1 MFGFQE
7 RRRSSLLQKLQT
19 LENVQGFEVTNHG
32 LSLRGKDLELFHE
45 LFEEE
50 MCEVLN
56 KWCVTRRNYLWKLLN
71 FNGY

>member
-1 MFGFQE
+1 MQITAE
-7 RRRSSLLQKLQT
+7 LDNQHIEKLQA

-32 LSLRGKDLELFHE
+32 LSLRGKDLDMFHE

-50 MCEVLN
+50 MCEVIN
-56 KWCVTRRNYLWKLLN
+56 NWCVTRKSYFWKLLN

>member
-1 MFGFQE
+1 M
-7 RRRSSLLQKLQT
+7 LQKLQA
-19 LENVQGFEVTNHG
+19 LEIVQEFKVTNHR
-32 LSLRGKDLELFHE
+32 LSLRGKGLHLFHE

-56 KWCVTRRNYLWKLLN
+56 NWSVTRRNYFWKLLN

>member
-1 MFGFQE
+1 M
-7 RRRSSLLQKLQT
+7 LQKLQA
-19 LENVQGFEVTNHG
+19 LENVQGFEITNHG
-32 LSLRGKDLELFHE
+32 LSLRGKDLDLFHE

-56 KWCVTRRNYLWKLLN
+56 NWCVTRRNYFWKLLI

>member
-1 MFGFQE
+1 M
-7 RRRSSLLQKLQT
+7 LQKLQA

-32 LSLRGKDLELFHE
+32 LSLQSKDVDLFHE

-56 KWCVTRRNYLWKLLN
+56 NWCVTRRDYFWKLLN

>member
-1 MFGFQE
+1 M
-7 RRRSSLLQKLQT
+7 LQKLQT
-19 LENVQGFEVTNHG
+19 LEHVQGFEVTNHR
-32 LSLRGKDLELFHE
+32 LASRGKDLELFHE

>member
-1 MFGFQE
+1 M
-7 RRRSSLLQKLQT
+7 LQKLQA
-19 LENVQGFEVTNHG
+19 LENFQGFEVTNHG

-56 KWCVTRRNYLWKLLN
+56 KWCVTHSR
-71 FNGY
+71 